1 MRQHLRAVSAE
12 DDSRVAKRRRQAN
25 ASLGFGVATLVLAAL
40 GFLASGLVATLAALT
55 AGAALVYG
63 VLGLR
68 APRTRASTLSAATGI
83 VLAALPIVWVL
94 FIAYEL
100 ATGGIE

>member
-1 MRQHLRAVSAE
+1 
-12 DDSRVAKRRRQAN
+12 
-25 ASLGFGVATLVLAAL
+25 LVLAAV
-40 GFLASGLVATLAALT
+40 GFLASGLVAPLT
-55 AGAALVYG
+55 AGAVIVYG

-68 APRTRASTLSAATGI
+68 APRTKASTVSAATGI
-83 VLAALPIVWVL
+83 ALAALPMAAVL

>member
-1 MRQHLRAVSAE
+1 MRQHLRVVSAE
-12 DDSRVAKRRRQAN
+12 DENRIDKRRRQAT
-25 ASLGFGVATLVLAAL
+25 ASLGFGVATFVLAAV
-40 GFLASGLVATLAALT
+40 GFLASGLVAPLAALT

-68 APRTRASTLSAATGI
+68 APRTRASTVSAATGI
-83 VLAALPIVWVL
+83 ALAALPIAGVL

>member
-1 MRQHLRAVSAE
+1 M
-12 DDSRVAKRRRQAN
+12 
-25 ASLGFGVATLVLAAL
+25 
-40 GFLASGLVATLAALT
+40 AALT

-68 APRTRASTLSAATGI
+68 APRTKASTVSAATGI
-83 VLAALPIVWVL
+83 ALAAFPIAAAL

>member
-1 MRQHLRAVSAE
+1 VRQHLRVVSIE
-12 DDSRVAKRRRQAN
+12 DENRIGKRRGQAK
-25 ASLGFGVATLVLAAL
+25 ASLGFGVATFVLAAV
-40 GFLASGLVATLAALT
+40 GFLASGLVAPLAALT

-68 APRTRASTLSAATGI
+68 EPRTQASAVSAATGI
-83 VLAALPIVWVL
+83 ALAVLPIVIAL

-100 ATGGIE
+100 ATGGVE